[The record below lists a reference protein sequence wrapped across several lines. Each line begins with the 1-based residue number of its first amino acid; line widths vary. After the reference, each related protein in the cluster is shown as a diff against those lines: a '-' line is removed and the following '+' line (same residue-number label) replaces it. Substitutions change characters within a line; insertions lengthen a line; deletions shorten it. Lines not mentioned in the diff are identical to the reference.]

1 MIHLTA
7 VTLLIFSGGMS
18 LGWSSPSI
26 PKLLNDVNN
35 PVHITVDQSSWVV
48 SLLELGIA
56 ASALPSVVLMDK

>member
-1 MIHLTA
+1 
-7 VTLLIFSGGMS
+7 MS